1 MRINDMIGNIQK
13 TSNTGINND
22 LSLVDGVYPDKNK
35 ATALGE
41 KSPSAVGFFNALEN
55 SKKVT
60 GQATYS
66 LNEAKGMETQGLAEK
81 ILGNLEGSKEND
93 KELVKNLTGDD
104 YKALEDEGMSLEKF
118 SKERLEKAI
127 ERIKENREVKE
138 VRLAES
144 VQKQQEYAETVD
156 RMAAYSQLD
165 TGSEKLIAKMLY
177 EADIPVTEENID
189 EIKQAFSISNTELT
203 DSAESYL
210 IKNNLAPTIDN
221 LYKAGHS
228 GEMRLA
234 KLDEASWASL
244 KEKALEIVNE
254 AGEDTEMGLA
264 NARWLVEHD
273 LPVTAENILYKS
285 ELDELKAQN
294 GLDEE
299 FVYSASIRAMQ
310 KGENAGD
317 GVLSVRLQEAE
328 NTIDKELTALID
340 NIPTIE
346 NAAIRQV
353 FMDGANEETVT
364 IPELIKAE
372 EKIQAAGGSGN
383 IAGGT
388 TGTEYTA
395 GSGSSALAGM
405 TGKLSGTGGLSDQEV
420 NTRIRLEEVRV
431 SLTIEAGR
439 RLMSNGID
447 ILNDSLM
454 KVNEGIRE
462 LQKDFFRNLYKEIG
476 LDGEDLESTQTVN
489 GEKAGNVDLYGIDD
503 ASELALRTKESLNNL
518 SNAPLDFYKAT
529 FSIRHTVTLAEISE
543 TGEVLIK
550 NSVKEESGS
559 ISVNPASMQSALAYY
574 EESSTEVRRDLGDSI
589 KKAFSGSVDSLLKEN
604 GLELTE
610 GNRRAV
616 RILGYNSMEITKD
629 SIENMKY
636 YDAKVTGL
644 VEKMSGSVVM
654 TMIRSGINPL
664 DLNIDELS
672 EKVDSIIKEQGERL
686 EQKYSEFLV
695 NMERANSI
703 TENERNAYIGIYRL
717 LYNIEKNDGSAV
729 GSLLGSGRELTMRNL
744 MTEARSMNQSLD
756 MVADDDTG
764 IKSSHYTNSVTGQI
778 DAAFNYQMSLVEKSL
793 SVTSADIWDRAL
805 SGKDYGNITI
815 EGLHD
820 GLSEA
825 QSQIE
830 SGTVYGT
837 AGQREGLNVSEVSL
851 QGVTNDVSAPN
862 ITDSNIIDQESS
874 ADNIKAAEIVRT
886 MTSNT
891 PAYAM
896 LNSFGIKDSFENRKA
911 AEDVINNPGS
921 ADASIG
927 VTTEELA
934 SALDS
939 SSRFDELLGI
949 KTRMANSLVGQA
961 FKTAITAQS
970 AAELNARVER
980 IEMIQKLAGKDH
992 FRLSINDGDESPK
1005 QVNLTL
1011 IRNSE
1016 NAGTVSIQISK
1027 EGYEM
1032 QADLSMVI
1040 MDARYDAPSITKGN
1054 ISVKG
1059 AASGETEEKTAKL
1072 KELLMK
1078 SGINADNINI
1088 SGATRT
1094 NEAYISYLSRL
1105 KDGEKKEETHTEEG
1119 RGALLSVAKAFL
1131 SAF

>member
-1 MRINDMIGNIQK
+1 MGLVMSVHMLKKGKYVGGMEINMRINDFVNNIQNN
-13 TSNTGINND
+13 SSTGINND

-35 ATALGE
+35 AAAPGE
-41 KSPSAVGFFNALEN
+41 KTTGAVGFFNALEN
-55 SKKVT
+55 SKKVK
-60 GQATYS
+60 GSATYS
-66 LNEAKGMETQGLAEK
+66 LNEAKGIETQGFAEK

-127 ERIKENREVKE
+127 ERIKENRELKE
-138 VRLAES
+138 VRLTES
-144 VQKQQEYAETVD
+144 VRKQQEYSETVE
-156 RMAAYSQLD
+156 RMAAYASAD
-165 TGSEKLIAKMLY
+165 SGSEKMIAKLLY

-210 IKNNLAPTIDN
+210 IKNNLPPTIDN
-221 LYKAGHS
+221 IYKAGHS

-234 KLDEASWASL
+234 KLDEASWDSL

-254 AGEDTEMGLA
+254 AGEDTGKGLA

-273 LPVTAENILYKS
+273 IPVTAENILYKS
-285 ELDELKAQN
+285 ELDGLKEKN

-299 FVYSASIRAMQ
+299 FVYNASIRAMQ
-310 KGENAGD
+310 KGGNAGD

-346 NAAIRQV
+346 NAAIRQA
-353 FMDGANEETVT
+353 FADGANEDTVT
-364 IPELIKAE
+364 IPELVKAE
-372 EKIQAAGGSGN
+372 EKIQGEGGYRN

-388 TGTEYTA
+388 HGTEA
-395 GSGSSALAGM
+395 AVGNASIARAGM
-405 TGKLSGTGGLSDQEV
+405 VGAGALSEPVGMSDREV
-420 NTRIRLEEVRV
+420 NTRIRLEEVRA

-447 ILNDSLM
+447 IFNDSLM
-454 KVNEGIRE
+454 KVTEGIRE
-462 LQKDFFRNLYKEIG
+462 LQKDIFRDLYNEIALDDEG
-476 LDGEDLESTQTVN
+476 LEISSN
-489 GEKAGNVDLYGIDD
+489 GERTGSVDIYGIDD

-518 SNAPLDFYKAT
+518 SNAPLDFYKAS
-529 FSIRHTVTLAEISE
+529 FSVRHTITLAEISE
-543 TGEVLIK
+543 TGEILIK
-550 NSVKEESGS
+550 NSVKEASGS

-589 KKAFSGSVDSLLKEN
+589 KKAFSGSVDSLLTEN

-616 RILGYNSMEITKD
+616 RILGYNSMEITKE

-672 EKVDSIIKEQGERL
+672 EKVDSIIKEQGDRL

-695 NMERANSI
+695 NMERAGAI

-756 MVADDDTG
+756 MVADDDTD

-805 SGKDYGNITI
+805 SGKDYGAMTI

-820 GLSEA
+820 GLDEA
-825 QSQIE
+825 QNQID
-830 SGTVYGT
+830 
-837 AGQREGLNVSEVSL
+837 LNS
-851 QGVTNDVSAPN
+851 
-862 ITDSNIIDQESS
+862 
-874 ADNIKAAEIVRT
+874 IKAAEIVRT

-891 PAYAM
+891 PASAM

-911 AEDVINNPGS
+911 AEDVINNPGN

-927 VTTEELA
+927 VTTEELT
-934 SALDS
+934 SALES
-939 SSRFDELLGI
+939 PSRFDELLGI

-980 IEMIQKLAGKDH
+980 IEMLQKLAGKDH
-992 FRLSINDGDESPK
+992 FRLTIDDGDESPK

-1027 EGYEM
+1027 EGYEL

-1040 MDARYDAPSITKGN
+1040 MDARYDAPSVTKGN

-1059 AASGETEEKTAKL
+1059 VASGETEEKTAKL
-1072 KELLMK
+1072 KELLK
-1078 SGINADNINI
+1078 DSGINADNINI

-1094 NEAYISYLSRL
+1094 NEAYISYISRL
-1105 KDGEKKEETHTEEG
+1105 KDTEKKEETHTEEG

>member
-1 MRINDMIGNIQK
+1 MGLVMSVHMLKKGKYVGGMEINMRINDFVNNIQNN
-13 TSNTGINND
+13 SSTGINND

-35 ATALGE
+35 AAAPGE
-41 KSPSAVGFFNALEN
+41 KTTGAVGFFNALEN
-55 SKKVT
+55 SKKVK
-60 GQATYS
+60 GSATYS
-66 LNEAKGMETQGLAEK
+66 LNEAKGIETQGFAEK

-104 YKALEDEGMSLEKF
+104 YKALEDERMSLEKF

-127 ERIKENREVKE
+127 ERIKENRELKE
-138 VRLAES
+138 VRLTES
-144 VQKQQEYAETVD
+144 VQKQQEYAETVE

-221 LYKAGHS
+221 IYKAGHS

-234 KLDEASWASL
+234 KLDEASWDSL

-254 AGEDTEMGLA
+254 AGEDTGKGLA

-273 LPVTAENILYKS
+273 IPVTAENILYKS
-285 ELDELKAQN
+285 ELDGLKEKN

-299 FVYSASIRAMQ
+299 FVYNASIRAMQ
-310 KGENAGD
+310 KGGNAGD

-346 NAAIRQV
+346 NAAIRLA
-353 FMDGANEETVT
+353 FADGANEDTVT
-364 IPELIKAE
+364 ISELVKAE
-372 EKIQAAGGSGN
+372 EKIQGEGGYRN

-388 TGTEYTA
+388 HGTEA
-395 GSGSSALAGM
+395 AVGNASIARAGM
-405 TGKLSGTGGLSDQEV
+405 VGAGALSEPVGMSDREV

-447 ILNDSLM
+447 IFNDSLM
-454 KVNEGIRE
+454 KVTEGIRE
-462 LQKDFFRNLYKEIG
+462 LQKDIFRDLYNEIALDDEG
-476 LDGEDLESTQTVN
+476 LEISSN
-489 GEKAGNVDLYGIDD
+489 GERTGSVDIYGIDD

-529 FSIRHTVTLAEISE
+529 FSVRHTVTLAEISE

-550 NSVKEESGS
+550 NSVKEASGS

-589 KKAFSGSVDSLLKEN
+589 KKAFSGSVDSLLTEN

-616 RILGYNSMEITKD
+616 RILGYNSMEITKE

-672 EKVDSIIKEQGERL
+672 EKVDSIIKEQGDRL
-686 EQKYSEFLV
+686 EQKYSEFLE
-695 NMERANSI
+695 NMERAGAI

-756 MVADDDTG
+756 MVADDDTD

-778 DAAFNYQMSLVEKSL
+778 DAAFNYQMSLVEKCL

-805 SGKDYGNITI
+805 SGKDYGAMTI
-815 EGLHD
+815 EGLND
-820 GLSEA
+820 GLSAA
-825 QSQIE
+825 Q
-830 SGTVYGT
+830 
-837 AGQREGLNVSEVSL
+837 
-851 QGVTNDVSAPN
+851 N
-862 ITDSNIIDQESS
+862 IADSNAVESLSDS
-874 ADNIKAAEIVRT
+874 ANSVKAAEIVRT

-891 PAYAM
+891 PASVM

-911 AEDVINNPGS
+911 AEDMIGNPGAQDS
-921 ADASIG
+921 AINVSA
-927 VTTEELA
+927 EELSTA
-934 SALDS
+934 FDS
-939 SSRFDELLGI
+939 PSRFDELLGI
-949 KTRMANSLVGQA
+949 KTRMANSLIGQA

-980 IEMIQKLAGKDH
+980 IEMLQKLAGKDH
-992 FRLSINDGDESPK
+992 FRLTIDDGDESPK

-1027 EGYEM
+1027 EGYEL

-1040 MDARYDAPSITKGN
+1040 MDARYDAPSVTKGN

-1059 AASGETEEKTAKL
+1059 VASGETEEKTAKL
-1072 KELLMK
+1072 KELLK
-1078 SGINADNINI
+1078 DSGINADNINI

-1094 NEAYISYLSRL
+1094 NEAYISYISRL
-1105 KDGEKKEETHTEEG
+1105 KDTEKKEETHTEEG